1 MPFLL
6 LCLATAGQFITEL
19 FRRVLRRANLVSFRT
34 VRRCPI
40 IRPARLSL
48 ARELLPFGYAS
59 VNPRLT
65 KYSLRV
71 QLLVWADFLC
81 TVKNT
86 HSHFLVEVDMI

>member
-1 MPFLL
+1 MVNF
-6 LCLATAGQFITEL
+6 T
-19 FRRVLRRANLVSFRT
+19 RT
-34 VRRCPI
+34 KPWTIYPKPGVV
-40 IRPARLSL
+40 
-48 ARELLPFGYAS
+48 PFGYAS

-86 HSHFLVEVDMI
+86 HSHFFGRG